1 MEQVIPL
8 HFSQILSPVEP
19 PSTTNSKSLHSK
31 EHHLRNPMRETIVEN
46 KTGQMRDIETSPH
59 APLRERERERE
70 SSSPKKKKINLSL
83 IIRILH

>member
-59 APLRERERERE
+59 APLRERERE